1 MRNRFRHYRIGAGMT
16 QATAAQAAGVT
27 QPTYQ
32 RWETG
37 QVEVPSDK
45 LKKLAKAFE
54 TTEAE
59 LRGDPIRVSLYNSEA
74 NPEHNYYGEVAVHFR
89 GGGDPILLSISD
101 AACDKLHDE
110 LQQKSSYV
118 TVEGLANQTV
128 IIRRDAISDLYFSS
142 EAYDYYG
149 PDHCN
154 EDGSYN
160 RDSYKNHYSFQIADP
175 LDWEIIKA
183 LDTDVGLEDFDEADI
198 ARVEKAY
205 FTSDEEFTQAVAE
218 GRLKPEELED
228 AKATEAKQR
237 AQLFEAA
244 TMAIYQ
250 LSDGGVRRKW
260 YCHDDSMDFYN
271 SVWELIEYEAYGD
284 DDMLPDMIRFA
295 PEGGHRMFFINRLAF
310 DYISLPSHILKRS
323 WLDAR
328 EEEIDSLDPDLQAAA
343 KRALSNDSPAR
354 KPRRR
359 KPRKPKLMPPSQSD
373 A

>member
-1 MRNRFRHYRIGAGMT
+1 MT
-16 QATAAQAAGVT
+16 QATAARAAGVT

-37 QVEVPSDK
+37 QVEIPTDK

-59 LRGDPIRVSLYNSEA
+59 LRGDPIRVSFYDSEA

-110 LQQKSSYV
+110 LQQKSPYV
-118 TVEGLANQTV
+118 TVESLANQTV
-128 IIRRDAISDLYFSS
+128 IIRSDAISDLYFSS
-142 EAYDYYG
+142 EAYDDYG

-160 RDSYKNHYSFQIADP
+160 RNSYKNHYGFQIADP
-175 LDWEIIKA
+175 LDWDIINA

-218 GRLKPEELED
+218 GRLKPEDLED
-228 AKATEAKQR
+228 AKAAEAKQR

-250 LSDGGVRRKW
+250 LSNGGTRRKW

-271 SVWELIEYEAYGD
+271 SVWELIEYEVYGD
-284 DDMLPDMIRFA
+284 DEILPDMIRFA
-295 PEGGHRMFFINRLAF
+295 PEGSHRMFFINRLAF
-310 DYISLPSHILKRS
+310 DYISLPSHILKQS

-328 EEEIDSLDPDLQAAA
+328 EEEIDSLDSEVQTVKRAISNDPAA
-343 KRALSNDSPAR
+343 K

-359 KPRKPKLMPPSQSD
+359 KTRKLKLVPPSQSD